1 METKYIVGIVF
12 ALIFAVG
19 AVFVWRR
26 SKKGGSTAWGG
37 VRDADTRGPRSG
49 GNPVP

>member
-1 METKYIVGIVF
+1 MEAKYIVGIVF
-12 ALIFAVG
+12 GLVLVIG

-37 VRDADTRGPRSG
+37 VSDRDARRPRGGTPE
-49 GNPVP
+49 P